1 LLLLLLTPDHHGREF
16 HSQVLLVAAW
26 ITTVHWFVFRD
37 CDCNCNCHC
46 QFTFG
51 CSCCVLVALGGKD
64 VAERHF
70 LVQIVPAMPA
80 ILIEECPSLS
90 CFDSN
95 SLVVVATV
103 AIDVVVVAAT
113 IGGQG

>member
-1 LLLLLLTPDHHGREF
+1 
-16 HSQVLLVAAW
+16 
-26 ITTVHWFVFRD
+26 
-37 CDCNCNCHC
+37 
-46 QFTFG
+46 
-51 CSCCVLVALGGKD
+51 
-64 VAERHF
+64 
-70 LVQIVPAMPA
+70 VQIVPAMPA